1 VISLL
6 KRPGGWIPIAMSIVA
21 LALVLGH
28 LAVYGKDP
36 QPDEGTAAHLFQF
49 LMVGQLPFIVF
60 FALRWLPRFPKDT
73 IRVLAMQ
80 LAAGVAAFVPV
91 DLLRW

>member
-1 VISLL
+1 MIALL
-6 KRPGGWIPIAMSIVA
+6 KRPGGWVPIAMSLVA

-36 QPDEGTAAHLFQF
+36 QPDEGTAAHLFQL
-49 LMVGQLPFIVF
+49 LMVGQLPVIVF

-73 IRVLAMQ
+73 IRVLALQ
-80 LAAGVAAFVPV
+80 VVAGIAAFAPV
-91 DLLRW
+91 AVLGW